1 MCSCK
6 KNELLQEKNGILLI
20 DIEKIKNNN
29 SNDKSENYIKF
40 FETNDFE
47 VYSFCPL
54 INKENKNTN
63 YFLVGGYDKNHKK
76 GEIQIYKFL
85 EDKNKNEDEI
95 KFVSRL
101 EFKNNNID
109 DLRGENKAIKCIIQT
124 NDEKIL
130 AACSDG
136 NIYLFQE
143 PELEL
148 YEKNKKEN
156 EEDNWT
162 FLKTLKY

>member
-1 MCSCK
+1 M
-6 KNELLQEKNGILLI
+6 
-20 DIEKIKNNN
+20 
-29 SNDKSENYIKF
+29 
-40 FETNDFE
+40 
-47 VYSFCPL
+47 
-54 INKENKNTN
+54 
-63 YFLVGGYDKNHKK
+63 VGGYDKNNKK
-76 GEIQIYKFL
+76 GEIQIYKYL

-101 EFKNNNID
+101 EFKNDNID

-124 NDEKIL
+124 KDEKIL

-136 NIYLFQE
+136 NIYLFKE

-148 YEKNKKEN
+148 YEKNKKEE